1 MSLTE
6 KEKSIYNS
14 YLIASRTVQNKP
26 FKLRQDFTSI
36 DSQVYTTLKKLGLF
50 FEKNYNIKQVDFF
63 TAPFSYYGAD
73 NFFDIHFFLTPKAI
87 KCYSLYIKKK
97 ETQDPDNADTISS
110 TKNCCV
116 FIYKYCKDNN
126 LTLHDYKNLINGT
139 TPIVLQ
145 HLRDH
150 SINFYTL
157 HGLQCDRTIR
167 QVEPDL
173 LEFFISNFENLLNDT
188 RINFQRSIKLKVIVR
203 EALSIIENQLLK
215 NKTNKL

>member
-97 ETQDPDNADTISS
+97 ETQDPDNADTISN

-116 FIYKYCKDNN
+116 FIY
-126 LTLHDYKNLINGT
+126 
-139 TPIVLQ
+139 
-145 HLRDH
+145 
-150 SINFYTL
+150 
-157 HGLQCDRTIR
+157 
-167 QVEPDL
+167 
-173 LEFFISNFENLLNDT
+173 
-188 RINFQRSIKLKVIVR
+188 
-203 EALSIIENQLLK
+203 
-215 NKTNKL
+215 